1 MTETIITTGAII
13 WAACSFWLGW
23 LLWTAPEGWE
33 DSAGYHT
40 GQQPDAELDTPR
52 SETGAPGSEN
62 DAGGV
67 LVDNLLHGGK
77 R

>member
-1 MTETIITTGAII
+1 MTTTIFTIGAII
-13 WAACSFWLGW
+13 WASCSFWLGW
-23 LLWTAPEGWE
+23 LLWTAPEGYE
-33 DSAGYHT
+33 TSKGFT
-40 GQQPDAELDTPR
+40 LGQQPDAELDTPR